1 MDPKNPLFEQLVD
14 VCNRERIP
22 LVVGMDSNSHSPL
35 WGCPDKNERGEAQ
48 EDIFLSKNLTVMN
61 VGNENTFV
69 SGVGS
74 SIIDV
79 TVMNCSALEKLN
91 LSQWGVSTEATFSDH
106 KYIFYSLGKYQP
118 SEETFR
124 NLKKANWEK
133 FAEVLDE
140 QPLAEIKWDGS
151 NIDDCASSL
160 EKGILVALELA
171 CPKKRAVQHPPNPW
185 WNGELD
191 KIRKELKLLHK
202 KCKDSPT
209 NW

>member
-79 TVMNCSALEKLN
+79 TVMNCSALEK
-91 LSQWGVSTEATFSDH
+91 
-106 KYIFYSLGKYQP
+106 
-118 SEETFR
+118 
-124 NLKKANWEK
+124 
-133 FAEVLDE
+133 
-140 QPLAEIKWDGS
+140 
-151 NIDDCASSL
+151 
-160 EKGILVALELA
+160 
-171 CPKKRAVQHPPNPW
+171 
-185 WNGELD
+185 
-191 KIRKELKLLHK
+191 
-202 KCKDSPT
+202 
-209 NW
+209 